1 MKKLLGIGLAVV
13 GATVIASIY
22 TMIKEEKEEK
32 ERAAK
37 ILYDRK
43 REQQEN
49 RVNESFRRMT
59 EEMKKFHD
67 DVVRRM
73 ERDI

>member
-22 TMIKEEKEEK
+22 TMIKEENEKK

-37 ILYDRK
+37 ILDDRK

-49 RVNESFRRMT
+49 RVNVSFRRMT

>member
-22 TMIKEEKEEK
+22 TMIKEENEKK

-37 ILYDRK
+37 ILDDRK

-73 ERDI
+73 EHDI

>member
-22 TMIKEEKEEK
+22 TMIKEENEKK

-37 ILYDRK
+37 ILDDRK

>member
-13 GATVIASIY
+13 GATVIASIC
-22 TMIKEEKEEK
+22 TMIKEENEKK

-37 ILYDRK
+37 ILDDRK

>member
-13 GATVIASIY
+13 GVTVIASIY